1 MSKYSKRKSTYAS
14 SVSIKSLVGALGVVA
29 FFIAFFIFCFITLQS
44 EPKTPATSDEVW
56 NLIELQG
63 YEPEDYTEL
72 YHQSDVSFQNSL
84 NKCVGFL
91 HNDISFEFFEFNN
104 QNSAENIYSQ
114 AYQKITKKY
123 NSWQKNEISH
133 HSQNYSLYFLNSMD
147 KYNVAIYVGNTA
159 IYAYCD
165 SENMSEID
173 SILAKIDYLE
183 FGNNKEKTE

>member
-1 MSKYSKRKSTYAS
+1 MSKYSKRKTAYTSNVSTK
-14 SVSIKSLVGALGVVA
+14 SILISFVVVA
-29 FFIAFFIFCFITLQS
+29 FFIAFFIFCFITLHS

-56 NLIELQG
+56 NFIELQG

-159 IYAYCD
+159 VYAYCD
-165 SENMSEID
+165 SENMNEID
-173 SILAKIDYLE
+173 SILDKIDYLTS
-183 FGNNKEKTE
+183 GNNKEKTE

>member
-1 MSKYSKRKSTYAS
+1 MGKYSKRKPAYTSNI
-14 SVSIKSLVGALGVVA
+14 SVKGIIGIFAVIIVFVVFAIMALDGLFA
-29 FFIAFFIFCFITLQS
+29 GSKI
-44 EPKTPATSDEVW
+44 PATSDEVW
-56 NLIELQG
+56 AIIEEQG

-159 IYAYCD
+159 VYAYCD

-183 FGNNKEKTE
+183 FGNNKKTTE

>member
-1 MSKYSKRKSTYAS
+1 MSKYSKRKTAYTS
-14 SVSIKSLVGALGVVA
+14 SMSIKSIVGAFAVVIVFAA
-29 FFIAFFIFCFITLQS
+29 FVVFFLWALST
-44 EPKTPATSDEVW
+44 EPKVPATSDEVW
-56 NLIELQG
+56 NFIELQG

-123 NSWQKNEISH
+123 NSWQKTEISH
-133 HSQNYSLYFLNSMD
+133 HNKNYSLYFLDSKG
-147 KYNVAIYVGNTA
+147 KYNVAIHVGNTA
-159 IYAYCD
+159 VYAYCD
-165 SENMSEID
+165 SENKNEINK
-173 SILAKIDYLE
+173 ILDKIDYLE
-183 FGNNKEKTE
+183 FGNNKETTE